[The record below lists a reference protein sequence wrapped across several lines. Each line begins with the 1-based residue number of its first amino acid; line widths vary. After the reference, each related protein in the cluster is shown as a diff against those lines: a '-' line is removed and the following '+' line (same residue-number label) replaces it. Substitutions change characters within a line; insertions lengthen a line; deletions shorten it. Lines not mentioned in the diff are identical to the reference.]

1 MKKVKIGSVGLGRLG
16 YEHACNIANLVPGA
30 ELTAL
35 CDVDEKRVKEVAA
48 ELGVP
53 YTYTDVAEMVKNPE
67 LDAIVI
73 VSPSMYHA
81 DHIKLALDAGK
92 HVFCDKPLDTTIE
105 KCKQAEKA
113 VEAHPDKVFMLG
125 FMRRFDD
132 SYAEAKQR
140 IDNGDIG
147 KVVLVRS
154 YTQDPRT
161 TIEGTLKFAP
171 HSGGQFLDMCVHDID
186 LIRWFT
192 GSNIKKVWGIGGVFE
207 FDLYRELN
215 DADNAAAT
223 VQCENGAMGF
233 MFTNRTHGAG
243 CNVETEII
251 GTHGR
256 TVTTLKATG
265 QDRFHNYFFPFTE
278 GFDYAAANDFDSVRH
293 KADEMTCA
301 VMMELVQGE
310 GGVLPLEPD
319 FVKQVEAFCRERDI
333 LLIIDEVQT
342 GIGRTGSLFCFQQYG
357 IRPDVVTMAKGL
369 GGGVPIG
376 AVLAAESCSNVL
388 TPGTHATTFGGTPLV
403 CAAANAVLDTVG
415 DGQFLAQVKEKG
427 EYLKSGILSIGSPN
441 ILGVRGMGLMLGII
455 VEDGKHAAYANKL
468 IEKGVL
474 ALTAGKNA
482 VRLLPPLTISREE
495 MDEALTIM
503 KEVF

>member
-1 MKKVKIGSVGLGRLG
+1 MTYQELKAEENKYVMNTYGRFPIALDHGEGATLWDVEGKKYIDLASGIGVNCMG
-16 YEHACNIANLVPGA
+16 YNNPAIVDAITNQAHKLTHVSNLFTTEPMVQVAKKLVEKTHLNGKVFFANSGA
-30 ELTAL
+30 EAN
-35 CDVDEKRVKEVAA
+35 EGA
-48 ELGVP
+48 
-53 YTYTDVAEMVKNPE
+53 
-67 LDAIVI
+67 
-73 VSPSMYHA
+73 
-81 DHIKLALDAGK
+81 IKLARK
-92 HVFCDKPLDTTIE
+92 YSFDKYGEGRYKIVT
-105 KCKQAEKA
+105 
-113 VEAHPDKVFMLG
+113 
-125 FMRRFDD
+125 
-132 SYAEAKQR
+132 
-140 IDNGDIG
+140 
-147 KVVLVRS
+147 LVNS
-154 YTQDPRT
+154 
-161 TIEGTLKFAP
+161 F
-171 HSGGQFLDMCVHDID
+171 
-186 LIRWFT
+186 
-192 GSNIKKVWGIGGVFE
+192 
-207 FDLYRELN
+207 
-215 DADNAAAT
+215 
-223 VQCENGAMGF
+223 
-233 MFTNRTHGAG
+233 
-243 CNVETEII
+243 
-251 GTHGR
+251 HGR

-310 GGVLPLEPD
+310 GGVLPLDKE
-319 FVKQVEAFCRERDI
+319 FVQQVEAFCRERDI

-376 AVLAAESCSNVL
+376 AVLAAKSCSNVL

-427 EYLKSGILSIGSPN
+427 EYLKNGILSIGSPN

-482 VRLLPPLTISREE
+482 VRLLPPLTISRKE

>member
-1 MKKVKIGSVGLGRLG
+1 MTYQELKAEENKYVMNTYGRFPIALDHGEGATLWDIEGKKYIDLASGIGVNCMG
-16 YEHACNIANLVPGA
+16 YNNPAIVDAITNQAHKLTHVSNLFTTEPMVQVAKKLVEKTHLNGKVFFANSGA
-30 ELTAL
+30 EAN
-35 CDVDEKRVKEVAA
+35 EGA
-48 ELGVP
+48 
-53 YTYTDVAEMVKNPE
+53 
-67 LDAIVI
+67 
-73 VSPSMYHA
+73 
-81 DHIKLALDAGK
+81 IKLARK
-92 HVFCDKPLDTTIE
+92 YSFDKYGEGRYKIVT
-105 KCKQAEKA
+105 
-113 VEAHPDKVFMLG
+113 
-125 FMRRFDD
+125 
-132 SYAEAKQR
+132 
-140 IDNGDIG
+140 
-147 KVVLVRS
+147 LVNS
-154 YTQDPRT
+154 
-161 TIEGTLKFAP
+161 F
-171 HSGGQFLDMCVHDID
+171 
-186 LIRWFT
+186 
-192 GSNIKKVWGIGGVFE
+192 
-207 FDLYRELN
+207 
-215 DADNAAAT
+215 
-223 VQCENGAMGF
+223 
-233 MFTNRTHGAG
+233 
-243 CNVETEII
+243 
-251 GTHGR
+251 HGR

-278 GFDYAAANDFDSVRH
+278 GFDYAAANDFDSVHH

-310 GGVLPLEPD
+310 GGVLPLEKE
-319 FVKQVEAFCRERDI
+319 FVQQVEAFCRERDI

-427 EYLKSGILSIGSPN
+427 EYLKNGILSIGSPN

>member
-1 MKKVKIGSVGLGRLG
+1 MTYQELKAEENKYVMNTYGRFPIALDHGEGATLWDIEGKKYIDLASGIGVNCMG
-16 YEHACNIANLVPGA
+16 YNNPAIVDAITNQAHKLTHVSNLFTTEPMVQVAKKLVEKTHLNGKVFFANSGA
-30 ELTAL
+30 EAN
-35 CDVDEKRVKEVAA
+35 EGA
-48 ELGVP
+48 
-53 YTYTDVAEMVKNPE
+53 
-67 LDAIVI
+67 
-73 VSPSMYHA
+73 
-81 DHIKLALDAGK
+81 IKLARK
-92 HVFCDKPLDTTIE
+92 YSFDKYGEGRYKIVT
-105 KCKQAEKA
+105 
-113 VEAHPDKVFMLG
+113 
-125 FMRRFDD
+125 
-132 SYAEAKQR
+132 
-140 IDNGDIG
+140 
-147 KVVLVRS
+147 LVNS
-154 YTQDPRT
+154 
-161 TIEGTLKFAP
+161 F
-171 HSGGQFLDMCVHDID
+171 
-186 LIRWFT
+186 
-192 GSNIKKVWGIGGVFE
+192 
-207 FDLYRELN
+207 
-215 DADNAAAT
+215 
-223 VQCENGAMGF
+223 
-233 MFTNRTHGAG
+233 
-243 CNVETEII
+243 
-251 GTHGR
+251 HGR

-278 GFDYAAANDFDSVRH
+278 GFDYAAANDFDSVRR

-310 GGVLPLEPD
+310 GGVLPLEKE
-319 FVKQVEAFCRERDI
+319 FVHQVEAFCRERDI

-427 EYLKSGILSIGSPN
+427 EYLKNGILSIGSPN

-482 VRLLPPLTISREE
+482 VRLLPPLTISKEE

>member
-1 MKKVKIGSVGLGRLG
+1 MTYQELKAEENKYVMNTYGRFPIALDHGEGATLWDIEGKKYIDLASGIGVNCMG
-16 YEHACNIANLVPGA
+16 YNNPAIVDAITNQAHKLTHVSNLFTTEPMVQVAKKLVEKTHLNGKVFFANSGA
-30 ELTAL
+30 EAN
-35 CDVDEKRVKEVAA
+35 EGA
-48 ELGVP
+48 
-53 YTYTDVAEMVKNPE
+53 
-67 LDAIVI
+67 
-73 VSPSMYHA
+73 
-81 DHIKLALDAGK
+81 IKLARK
-92 HVFCDKPLDTTIE
+92 YSFDKYGEGRYKIVT
-105 KCKQAEKA
+105 
-113 VEAHPDKVFMLG
+113 
-125 FMRRFDD
+125 
-132 SYAEAKQR
+132 
-140 IDNGDIG
+140 
-147 KVVLVRS
+147 LVNS
-154 YTQDPRT
+154 
-161 TIEGTLKFAP
+161 F
-171 HSGGQFLDMCVHDID
+171 
-186 LIRWFT
+186 
-192 GSNIKKVWGIGGVFE
+192 
-207 FDLYRELN
+207 
-215 DADNAAAT
+215 
-223 VQCENGAMGF
+223 
-233 MFTNRTHGAG
+233 
-243 CNVETEII
+243 
-251 GTHGR
+251 HGR

-310 GGVLPLEPD
+310 GGVLPLDKE
-319 FVKQVEAFCRERDI
+319 FVQQVEAFCRERDI

-415 DGQFLAQVKEKG
+415 NGQFLAQVKEKG
-427 EYLKSGILSIGSPN
+427 EYLKNGILSIGSPN

>member
-1 MKKVKIGSVGLGRLG
+1 MTYQELKAEENKYVMNTYGRFPIALDHGEGATLWDIEGKKYIDLASGIGVNCMG
-16 YEHACNIANLVPGA
+16 YNNPAIVDAIANQAHKLTHVSNLFTTEPMVQVAKKLVEKTHLNGKVFFANSGA
-30 ELTAL
+30 EAN
-35 CDVDEKRVKEVAA
+35 EGA
-48 ELGVP
+48 
-53 YTYTDVAEMVKNPE
+53 
-67 LDAIVI
+67 
-73 VSPSMYHA
+73 
-81 DHIKLALDAGK
+81 IKLARK
-92 HVFCDKPLDTTIE
+92 YSFDKYGEGRYKIVT
-105 KCKQAEKA
+105 
-113 VEAHPDKVFMLG
+113 
-125 FMRRFDD
+125 
-132 SYAEAKQR
+132 
-140 IDNGDIG
+140 
-147 KVVLVRS
+147 LVNS
-154 YTQDPRT
+154 
-161 TIEGTLKFAP
+161 F
-171 HSGGQFLDMCVHDID
+171 
-186 LIRWFT
+186 
-192 GSNIKKVWGIGGVFE
+192 
-207 FDLYRELN
+207 
-215 DADNAAAT
+215 
-223 VQCENGAMGF
+223 
-233 MFTNRTHGAG
+233 
-243 CNVETEII
+243 
-251 GTHGR
+251 HGR

-310 GGVLPLEPD
+310 GGVLPLEKE
-319 FVKQVEAFCRERDI
+319 FVQQVEAFCRERDI

>member
-1 MKKVKIGSVGLGRLG
+1 MTYQELKAEENKYVMNTYGRFPIALDHGEGATLWDIEGKKYIDLASGIGVNCMG
-16 YEHACNIANLVPGA
+16 YNNPAIVDAIANQAHKLTHVSNLFTTEPMVQVAKKLVEKTHLNGKVFFANSGA
-30 ELTAL
+30 EAN
-35 CDVDEKRVKEVAA
+35 EGA
-48 ELGVP
+48 
-53 YTYTDVAEMVKNPE
+53 
-67 LDAIVI
+67 
-73 VSPSMYHA
+73 
-81 DHIKLALDAGK
+81 IKLARK
-92 HVFCDKPLDTTIE
+92 YSFDKYGEGRYKIVT
-105 KCKQAEKA
+105 
-113 VEAHPDKVFMLG
+113 
-125 FMRRFDD
+125 
-132 SYAEAKQR
+132 
-140 IDNGDIG
+140 
-147 KVVLVRS
+147 LVNS
-154 YTQDPRT
+154 
-161 TIEGTLKFAP
+161 F
-171 HSGGQFLDMCVHDID
+171 
-186 LIRWFT
+186 
-192 GSNIKKVWGIGGVFE
+192 
-207 FDLYRELN
+207 
-215 DADNAAAT
+215 
-223 VQCENGAMGF
+223 
-233 MFTNRTHGAG
+233 
-243 CNVETEII
+243 
-251 GTHGR
+251 HGR

-310 GGVLPLEPD
+310 GGVLPLDKE
-319 FVKQVEAFCRERDI
+319 FVHQVEAFCRERDI